1 MNKTIYLVCERDNQN
16 GRTISFDYAYE
27 SQEVAEN
34 RCKELNNRFIHTYS
48 QYYVVLVELLG

>member
-1 MNKTIYLVCERDNQN
+1 MKKTIYLVCERDNQN

-34 RCKELNNRFIHTYS
+34 RCKELNDRFIHS
-48 QYYVVLVELLG
+48 NYYVSLVELLGE